1 MDTAVFRRFC
11 SGLQRL
17 SMGQM
22 RALRARLGELDA
34 RLAVLS
40 RIDARGDAT
49 RVCVHCGGS
58 SLQRWGETGT
68 GLRRWRCKTCER
80 GFSATTGTV
89 LAGIRQPAKFS
100 AVLDDMLSGQP
111 SSCRALAERLGI
123 DKTTVWRWRIRILQ
137 ALSASSAGHL
147 EGIVEVDEKFFR
159 EARKA
164 SREWVRH
171 QRDPDRCPAPPR
183 PRWRDFGRLGRL
195 FPAGLSKWQVP
206 VLTMADRGGA
216 KHAEMLPDRRAETL
230 IARLDI
236 HVGQDAVLCS
246 DGDSAYRQFARNR
259 GIPHYRLK
267 PKQGQRVIQKAF
279 HIQNVNNLH
288 GRFEQF
294 MKPFRGPATR
304 YLPTYTTWFL
314 ASLAPTAQI
323 ARDQAWKMILA
334 A

>member
-1 MDTAVFRRFC
+1 
-11 SGLQRL
+11 
-17 SMGQM
+17 
-22 RALRARLGELDA
+22 
-34 RLAVLS
+34 
-40 RIDARGDAT
+40 
-49 RVCVHCGGS
+49 
-58 SLQRWGETGT
+58 
-68 GLRRWRCKTCER
+68 
-80 GFSATTGTV
+80 
-89 LAGIRQPAKFS
+89 
-100 AVLDDMLSGQP
+100 
-111 SSCRALAERLGI
+111 
-123 DKTTVWRWRIRILQ
+123 
-137 ALSASSAGHL
+137 
-147 EGIVEVDEKFFR
+147 
-159 EARKA
+159 
-164 SREWVRH
+164 
-171 QRDPDRCPAPPR
+171 
-183 PRWRDFGRLGRL
+183 
-195 FPAGLSKWQVP
+195 
-206 VLTMADRGGA
+206 MADRGGA
-216 KHAEMLPDRRAETL
+216 KHAEMLTDRRAETL